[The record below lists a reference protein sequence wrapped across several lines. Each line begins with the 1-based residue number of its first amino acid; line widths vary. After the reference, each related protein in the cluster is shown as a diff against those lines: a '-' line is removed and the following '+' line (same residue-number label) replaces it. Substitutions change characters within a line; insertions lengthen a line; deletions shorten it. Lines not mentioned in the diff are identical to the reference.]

1 MTPTM
6 RAGLRR
12 AVEGI
17 DGERFTPS
25 VTMLA
30 LGILGTLGTPDLFR
44 TPVVTLIVI
53 VIGVAGV
60 RLVLRFVGHTGPRPS
75 ALRLLRA
82 VLAALRTA
90 VSQVVGWLGASAVLT
105 LIEAGLWMGYDDH
118 GGMPYP
124 VAFTTAFSYA
134 LSITGALLQM
144 FALVSLLLLVA
155 LPGPR
160 TLRPTDRMMVA
171 VPASACAAL
180 EVIRAARAAD
190 VPAAGALD
198 WLSDD
203 PGPRAA
209 AAEILRSV
217 TPPEDRR

>member
-1 MTPTM
+1 MTYTT
-6 RAGLRR
+6 LSTFRR
-12 AVEGI
+12 CVEGI

-30 LGILGTLGTPDLFR
+30 LGIAGTGGATSLFR
-44 TPVVTLIVI
+44 SPVVTLIAI
-53 VIGVAGV
+53 VVTVAGA
-60 RLVLRFVGHTGPRPS
+60 RLALLPFGHTGPRPTV
-75 ALRLLRA
+75 LQLLRA
-82 VLAALRTA
+82 VLAAVTTA
-90 VSQVVGWLGASAVLT
+90 VSRVVGWLGASAVLT

-198 WLSDD
+198 WLGDD

-209 AAEILRSV
+209 AEEILRSV